1 MREELKAL
9 AGPDRALRDIISDR
23 GLAALGDALVNFAY
37 SLALSLDAGRPRGKR
52 LDNRALSEALRASG
66 LRPLIPK
73 RMDRHQL
80 ANAVEALLAYGWLK
94 GMFNLSDLVEALRGP
109 DAIGGLSGLLKEVVA
124 KAGLKP

>member
-9 AGPDRALRDIISDR
+9 AGPDRTLRDIISDR

-73 RMDRHQL
+73 RMSRHEL
-80 ANAVEALLAYGWLK
+80 ANVVEALLAYGWLK
-94 GMFNLSDLVEALRGP
+94 GLFGLSDLVKALRGP
-109 DAIGGLSGLLKEVVA
+109 DVIGGLSDLLRKVVN
-124 KAGLKP
+124 KAGFGP

>member
-37 SLALSLDAGRPRGKR
+37 SLALSLDAGRPQGKR

-73 RMDRHQL
+73 RMVRHQL